1 MIAELE
7 NLLSRYE
14 QGGMNRRQLV
24 AALTAMATPAAA
36 QTAAAAASPAQA
48 PLRTATL
55 NHVTLAVSDVERSR
69 RFYGELLSMPVV
81 SRQANG
87 VNLGAGPSS
96 FVGLYDIPSPRIHHF
111 CLGVDNFD
119 ADSTLDWLEQKG
131 VRGRIRMRGDVQELY
146 FQDPDGIQVQL
157 QRADYRG

>member
-24 AALTAMATPAAA
+24 AALAA
-36 QTAAAAASPAQA
+36 AQA

>member
-7 NLLSRYE
+7 NLLSYYE
-14 QGGMNRRQLV
+14 RGAMSRRQLV
-24 AALTAMATPAAA
+24 AALAAVATPAAA
-36 QTAAAAASPAQA
+36 LAASPARA
-48 PLRTATL
+48 PLRAATL

-69 RFYGELLSMPVV
+69 QFYTELLAMPIV

-87 VNLGAGPSS
+87 VNLGAGSSS

-119 ADSTLDWLEQKG
+119 ADSTLEALEKKG
-131 VRGRIRMRGDVQELY
+131 IEGRIRLRDDVKELY

-157 QRADYRG
+157 QGADYRG

>member
-7 NLLSRYE
+7 NLLSYYE
-14 QGGMNRRQLV
+14 RGGMSRRQLV
-24 AALTAMATPAAA
+24 AALAAIATPAAA
-36 QTAAAAASPAQA
+36 PAQA
-48 PLRTATL
+48 PLRAATL

-69 RFYGELLSMPVV
+69 QFYTELLSMPIV

-87 VNLGAGPSS
+87 VNLGAGSSS
-96 FVGLYDIPSPRIHHF
+96 FVGLYDIPSPRIHPF

-119 ADSTLDWLEQKG
+119 ADSTLEALEKKG
-131 VRGRIRMRGDVQELY
+131 IKGRIRLRDDVKELY

-157 QRADYRG
+157 QGADYRG

>member
-7 NLLSRYE
+7 NLLLRYE
-14 QGGMNRRQLV
+14 RGVMSRRQLV
-24 AALTAMATPAAA
+24 AALAAVATPAAA
-36 QTAAAAASPAQA
+36 TSAAAPAQA

-69 RFYGELLSMPVV
+69 QFYGELLSMPIV

-111 CLGVDNFD
+111 CLGVDDFD
-119 ADSTLDWLEQKG
+119 ADSTLATLEKKG
-131 VRGRIRMRGDVQELY
+131 VKGRIRMRDDVKELY

-157 QRADYRG
+157 QGADYRG

>member
-14 QGGMNRRQLV
+14 RGTMNRRQLV
-24 AALTAMATPAAA
+24 AALAAIATPAAA
-36 QTAAAAASPAQA
+36 QAT
-48 PLRTATL
+48 LRAATL

-111 CLGVDNFD
+111 CLGMDNFD
-119 ADSTLDWLEQKG
+119 ADSTLETLEHKG
-131 VRGRIRMRGDVQELY
+131 VKGRIRMRGEVKELY

-157 QRADYRG
+157 QGADYRG